1 MLTTRLL
8 LNIIELT
15 LVRSSISV
23 VSVKKPSASMHTL
36 VNITGFTLVRSL
48 MSALNVENSSDIV
61 QSFSDI
67 RNFTVVNKPDIQV
80 MTVSLETVTRNLAG
94 EEGQEEFLEG
104 RIKEPL
110 ILHSGGYF
118 EKWRWELG
126 ECTAYFRW
134 ASGNTG

>member
-1 MLTTRLL
+1 M
-8 LNIIELT
+8 
-15 LVRSSISV
+15 
-23 VSVKKPSASMHTL
+23 
-36 VNITGFTLVRSL
+36 
-48 MSALNVENSSDIV
+48 
-61 QSFSDI
+61 
-67 RNFTVVNKPDIQV
+67 VNKPGIQV
-80 MTVSLETVTRNLAG
+80 MTVSLERVTRNPAG
-94 EEGQEEFLEG
+94 KEGQEEFLEG